1 MRIFL
6 ISLWNTFF
14 TKSSIK
20 TIENKKLAVS
30 YESRFFKRLVRKMV
44 TTKRD
49 KFLRLSFR
57 GNTPIER
64 FKESYCQEWTRKFF
78 ARTLSRVCHLR
89 LPKYRIWPE
98 SSAFSISNI
107 MHDRFVLKGYFFK
120 WVELDYCYH
129 FPQRNKKV

>member
-1 MRIFL
+1 MEH
-6 ISLWNTFF
+6 F

-64 FKESYCQEWTRKFF
+64 FKASYCQE
-78 ARTLSRVCHLR
+78 
-89 LPKYRIWPE
+89 
-98 SSAFSISNI
+98 
-107 MHDRFVLKGYFFK
+107 
-120 WVELDYCYH
+120 
-129 FPQRNKKV
+129 